1 MFMITDST
9 KPRIGKLIL
18 IIIGLEITVKSSA
31 MDYWLVTFSNL
42 FLKVIVKNFFPGQS
56 LSKPP

>member
-31 MDYWLVTFSNL
+31 MDY
-42 FLKVIVKNFFPGQS
+42 LKVIVKNFFPGQS